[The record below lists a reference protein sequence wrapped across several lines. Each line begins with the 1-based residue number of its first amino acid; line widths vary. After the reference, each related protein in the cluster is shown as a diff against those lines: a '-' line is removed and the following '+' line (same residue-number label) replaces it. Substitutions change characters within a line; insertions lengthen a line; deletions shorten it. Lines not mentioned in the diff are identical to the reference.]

1 MKRRTQ
7 KKQRRRRQ
15 KGGAWYNPASWS
27 IFSPTAPSVTQQ
39 VTDAAKSAA
48 VSVQGAVQSTVAAVT
63 PGQPNP
69 ATTDGA
75 VKLAGTPPETPGTN
89 LVGGR
94 RRRTV
99 RRRS

>member
-15 KGGAWYNPASWS
+15 KGGFSLNPLDW
-27 IFSPTAPSVTQQ
+27 FSSVQG
-39 VTDAAKSAA
+39 VAKSAA
-48 VSVQGAVQSTVAAVT
+48 DSVQGAVQSTTAALT